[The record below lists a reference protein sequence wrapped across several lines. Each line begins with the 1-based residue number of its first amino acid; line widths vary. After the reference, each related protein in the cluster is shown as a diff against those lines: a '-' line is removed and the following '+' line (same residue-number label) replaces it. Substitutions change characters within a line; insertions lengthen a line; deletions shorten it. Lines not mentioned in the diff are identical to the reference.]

1 MATNTKTKNAN
12 TPVGKSK
19 KTTDKNTKFSQ
30 AELKHFSE
38 VDAPICENNVIHE
51 KTVKIVRK
59 GLSGDAPLVE
69 AAELFKVLGDPTRLK
84 IVNSLLLE
92 EICVCDVA
100 AVLGMSQPAVSH
112 HLKVLKAARLVK
124 YRRDG
129 KQIYYSLDDEHVANI
144 FYQGLLHASHK

>member
-1 MATNTKTKNAN
+1 
-12 TPVGKSK
+12 V
-19 KTTDKNTKFSQ
+19 F
-30 AELKHFSE
+30 
-38 VDAPICENNVIHE
+38 
-51 KTVKIVRK
+51 
-59 GLSGDAPLVE
+59 
-69 AAELFKVLGDPTRLK
+69 GDPTRLK
-84 IVNSLLLE
+84 IVNALLLE

-144 FYQGLLHASHK
+144 FYQGLMHVSHA